1 MTGAKAKHAA
11 IEPRL
16 FRSVMGRFATGMTV
30 VSADLDGRVH
40 CMTANAFMSGSLE
53 PPLCVIAVGCKTRM
67 HAVLTQVRD
76 FALSVLADDQEKYRQ
91 HFGGRP
97 IDNLHTAFEHVDGT
111 PLLANRLAGI
121 AARVIDTHPC
131 GDHSLFIAEIF
142 YMNAKAH
149 GKPLVFYDGHYAAIV
164 RRPGLDLPDT
174 CGRSW
179 CGCAA
184 PDSPY

>member
-30 VSADLDGRVH
+30 VSSTLDGRVY

-53 PPLCVIAVGCKTRM
+53 PPLCVIAVGCNTRM
-67 HAVLTQVRD
+67 HAVLTQARHFGV
-76 FALSVLADDQEKYRQ
+76 SVLADDHEKYSR

-97 IDNLHTAFEHVDGT
+97 IDKLQAAFEHVDET
-111 PLLANRLAGI
+111 PLLADRLAGI
-121 AARVIDTHPC
+121 AARVTDTYPC
-131 GDHSLFIAEIF
+131 GDHSLFVGGIF

-149 GKPLVFYDGHYAAIV
+149 GKPLVFYGGHYAVLV
-164 RRPGLDLPDT
+164 RRPGLDVPIPEF
-174 CGRSW
+174 W
-179 CGCAA
+179 
-184 PDSPY
+184 